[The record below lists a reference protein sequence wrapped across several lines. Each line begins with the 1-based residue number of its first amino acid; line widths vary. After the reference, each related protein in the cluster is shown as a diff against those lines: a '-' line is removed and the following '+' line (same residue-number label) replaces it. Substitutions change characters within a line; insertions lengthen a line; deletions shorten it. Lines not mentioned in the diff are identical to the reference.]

1 MAIKYISVILHLL
14 FSSETNVLDIL
25 EMFEII
31 YFRRIQKNKTENK
44 QRRFLLKCQ
53 ELNTRYSRKSEK
65 ESLLSIVYF
74 SVICLE
80 DQRVV
85 QRTAA
90 CLGGWN
96 NPL

>member
-65 ESLLSIVYF
+65 ESLLSIVCF

-90 CLGGWN
+90 CLGVWN